1 MKIVRYGS
9 YNDID
14 VEFLDEHHYIKEHQ
28 TYSNFKTGSIKNP
41 YDKSKYGV
49 GYIGV
54 GKHRAKVNGQYNYIY
69 DVWADMINRCYHSKD
84 KFSAYYGICTV
95 CPEWHDF
102 QAFGDWYEEH
112 EYKVDERLHLDKDI
126 LYPGNK
132 EYSSKKCILVPQRI
146 NMLFMNIPNKR
157 GLPNGILKEKKGYL
171 AKYNGENIGVYPTV
185 EDAYY
190 AYTSVKEKVIRKVTD
205 EYKDILPKEV
215 YDAIYNYKFDICN
228 DKNYKIA

>member
-41 YDKSKYGV
+41 YDRSKYGV

-102 QAFGDWYEEH
+102 QSFGDWYEEH

-190 AYTSVKEKVIRKVTD
+190 AYTSVKEKVIREVTD

-215 YDAIYNYKFDICN
+215 YDAIYNYKFDIRN